1 MTVRYHVRRSHL
13 QPHYVCQ
20 RYGTEHAEPIGQ
32 SVPGAGLDQAIGEL
46 LIEVVTPVAL
56 EVTLSVQQELHSR
69 VEEADRLRRS
79 QVERARYE
87 AQLAE
92 RRYRQVDPA
101 NRLVADSLE
110 GDWNQKLRA
119 LAEARQ
125 KYEQQRQADT
135 HLCNEE
141 ERARLL
147 ALATDF
153 PWRWCDAQTPDR
165 ER

>member
-1 MTVRYHVRRSHL
+1 MTVRYQVRRSHL
-13 QPHYVCQ
+13 EPHYVCQ
-20 RYGTEHAEPIGQ
+20 RYGIEHAEPICQ

-56 EVTLSVQQELHSR
+56 EVTLSVQQELQSR

-92 RRYRQVDPA
+92 RRYRHVDPA

-110 GDWNQKLRA
+110 ADWNQSELPAGLR
-119 LAEARQ
+119 
-125 KYEQQRQADT
+125 
-135 HLCNEE
+135 
-141 ERARLL
+141 
-147 ALATDF
+147 
-153 PWRWCDAQTPDR
+153 RW
-165 ER
+165 EG